1 MDPVGF
7 AHTVMASPSF
17 SKKEKNIFFAGFNN
31 LLKMCRSTSQRQVRE
46 LNYRKQV
53 LREQKAARALE
64 TGEPQPAGSEDQ
76 DSVATDYAN
85 PCAAYV
91 PEDEDDDAGSAPP
104 RV

>member
-1 MDPVGF
+1 M
-7 AHTVMASPSF
+7 
-17 SKKEKNIFFAGFNN
+17 
-31 LLKMCRSTSQRQVRE
+31 RE

-64 TGEPQPAGSEDQ
+64 TGEPQPAGFEDQ

-91 PEDEDDDAGSAPP
+91 LEDEDDDAGSAPP